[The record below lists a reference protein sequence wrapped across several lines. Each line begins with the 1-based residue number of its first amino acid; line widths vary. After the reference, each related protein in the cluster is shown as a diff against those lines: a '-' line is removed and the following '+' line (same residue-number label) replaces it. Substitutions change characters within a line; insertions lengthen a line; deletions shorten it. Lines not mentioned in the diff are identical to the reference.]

1 MPNLKLVILALPE
14 PPDFSHLDKPVSL
27 PWRLTDANLAPW
39 VSELEIL
46 PSIGFC
52 DLTSSSRAAVN
63 SIDPCLAKKRLSFE
77 KECEWRKVEGSIS
90 DVFAALQ
97 FRHPLDMT
105 AMIIARPTVAAKIM
119 ARIYPNS
126 NPSLAPGSIAI
137 ATMGYNWERGIQG
150 PPKIFSGYA

>member
-1 MPNLKLVILALPE
+1 MPNLKLVALALPE
-14 PPDFSHLDKPVSL
+14 PPDFCHPDKPVSL

-39 VSELEIL
+39 VRELEVS

-52 DLTSSSRAAVN
+52 DLTSSARAATQ
-63 SIDPCLAKKRLSFE
+63 SIDACLARRRQPSEAK
-77 KECEWRKVEGSIS
+77 CNWRRIEGSIS
-90 DVFAALQ
+90 DVFETLQ
-97 FRHPLDMT
+97 FRHPQDMT